1 MTALELTQHISL
13 DSIVVVEKNQV
24 STDLAGEAVIL
35 NLESGMYYGLDE
47 VGARIWELIQ
57 QPKRVQV
64 ILETL
69 LNEYEV
75 EPDQCEQDLLAL
87 LQSLTTA
94 KLIEIHASTIE

>member
-1 MTALELTQHISL
+1 MATLELTQHISP
-13 DSIVVVEKNQV
+13 DSVVVVAKNQV

-57 QPKRVQV
+57 QPQSVPV

-75 EPDQCEQDLLAL
+75 EPGQCENDLLVL
-87 LQSLTTA
+87 LQSLATA
-94 KLIEIHASTIE
+94 KLIEIHAPTVE